1 MEPGGRPDPG
11 PVTLLLLARHKHQPM
26 MLMGPRFNHR
36 PKVERG
42 LLREEC
48 AALLV
53 DFFSSR
59 R

>member
-1 MEPGGRPDPG
+1 MD
-11 PVTLLLLARHKHQPM
+11 VLAE
-26 MLMGPRFNHR
+26 PRFNLG
-36 PKVERG
+36 PVVAGG

-53 DFFSSR
+53 DFFAAR

>member
-1 MEPGGRPDPG
+1 MIDVLGER
-11 PVTLLLLARHKHQPM
+11 
-26 MLMGPRFNHR
+26 RFNHR
-36 PKVERG
+36 PEVAGG
-42 LLREEC
+42 LLGEEC

>member
-1 MEPGGRPDPG
+1 MD
-11 PVTLLLLARHKHQPM
+11 VLAE
-26 MLMGPRFNHR
+26 PRFNHR
-36 PKVERG
+36 PAVAGG

-53 DFFSSR
+53 DFFASR